1 MSKIRPEF
9 DVKQIMK
16 EQQNF
21 LDCYSGERKGFLNT
35 LFRFYKGHYKNL
47 VIAAL
52 FFFIKTAPVW
62 IIPIVTSNVINIA
75 TDKPPNAVFQLIING
90 VLIFLCV
97 VQNAVTHTIYAT
109 HLSRAQRS
117 VEAGLR
123 GAMIRKLQQLSVGF
137 HKDLQSGKIQSKV
150 MRDVE
155 AIENFTTQIF
165 TTFLTV
171 ITNMTISLAIIITKN
186 ITVFFMFLLC
196 VPAAVLVTR
205 FFSKKMHSRT
215 HEFRVEMENASSTG
229 RDMEELIPVTR
240 AHALEKSEVK
250 KMTANVTRVAERG
263 YDMDKIYAIFGSI
276 NWVMFTVFQLVCLF
290 FTGALALKGEISV
303 GDITL
308 YQSYFA
314 TLIGQVSSIISLMP
328 IIAKGAESLNSIGE
342 ILSSHNIEDNQNKKK
357 LQRLEGNYEFDNVFF
372 NYPDD
377 KTPVLR
383 GLDLTVKAGETI
395 ALVGESGSG
404 KSTILNLVIGFDRPN
419 SGTVK
424 IDGVDIHDI
433 DMRSCRK
440 FISVVPQNS
449 ILFSGTIKENITY
462 GCPHITKEHLNY
474 VIKAARLDS
483 VIASMPKGINT
494 VVGEHGA
501 KLSGGQRQRISI
513 ARAIIRNPKVIIF
526 DEATSALDSIT
537 EREIQEAID
546 NLTADRTTFIVAHR
560 LSTIKNAD
568 KIAVIEKGRC
578 VEFGTYDELMN
589 KKGKFYELKQLQS

>member
-1 MSKIRPEF
+1 MPKTRPEF

-21 LDCYSGERKGFLNT
+21 LDCYSGERKGFLHT
-35 LFRFYKGHYKNL
+35 LFRFYKGHYRNL
-47 VIAAL
+47 IFAAL
-52 FFFIKTAPVW
+52 FFFIKSTPVW
-62 IIPIVTSNVINIA
+62 IVPIVTANVIDIA
-75 TDKPPNAVFQLIING
+75 TQKPANAITQFILSGIFILICVAQN
-90 VLIFLCV
+90 VL
-97 VQNAVTHTIYAT
+97 THTIYAT
-109 HLSRAQRS
+109 YLSRAQRS

-123 GAMIRKLQQLSVGF
+123 GAMIRKLQQLSIGF
-137 HKDLQSGKIQSKV
+137 HKELESGKIQSKI

-155 AIENFTTQIF
+155 SIENFTNQIF

-171 ITNMTISLAIIITKN
+171 ITNMTISLVIIITKN
-186 ITVFFMFLLC
+186 LLVFFMFLLC
-196 VPAAVLVTR
+196 VPTAVLITR
-205 FFSKKMHSRT
+205 FFGKKMHSRT
-215 HEFRVEMENASSTG
+215 HEFRVEMENASSTVL
-229 RDMEELIPVTR
+229 DMEELIPVTR
-240 AHALEKSEVK
+240 AHALEKCEVK
-250 KMTANVTRVAERG
+250 KMTASVTNVAKKG

-276 NWVMFTVFQLVCLF
+276 NWVMFTLFQLICLF
-290 FTGALALKGEISV
+290 FTGFLAYKGKITV

-314 TLIGQVSSIISLMP
+314 TLIGNVSSIISLLP

-342 ILSSHNIEDNQNKKK
+342 ILSSHNIEDNSNKKK
-357 LQRLEGNYEFDNVFF
+357 LQKLDGNYEFSDVFF

-377 KTPVLR
+377 NTPVLK
-383 GLDLTVKAGETI
+383 GLNLTVKAGETI

-404 KSTILNLVIGFDRPN
+404 KSTILNLVIGFDKPN
-419 SGTVK
+419 HGTVK
-424 IDGVDIHDI
+424 IDGIDINEI
-433 DMRSCRK
+433 DMRSCRR

-462 GCPHITKEHLNY
+462 GCPHITKEHLDY
-474 VIKAARLDS
+474 VIKAARLDT
-483 VIASMPKGINT
+483 VIASMPKGLKT
-494 VVGEHGA
+494 MVGEHGA

-568 KIAVIEKGRC
+568 KIAVIENGKC
-578 VEFGTYDELMN
+578 VEFGTYDELMTL
-589 KKGKFYELKQLQS
+589 KGKFYELKQMQS